1 MAPVKLIFDTDMGGG
16 SCCDVDDVGTLCMIN
31 ALADNGEVELLAVVV
46 NTLPPQCPGAVS
58 VINHFYGRDDVPIGA
73 LKEGYT
79 SRNMH
84 GYVWHLIQHWESP
97 IVTWATGQPW
107 VQGDPLPT
115 VDLDALPDSLTVYR
129 RTLADQ
135 PDHSVVI
142 SSVGMLTNLANL
154 LRSGPDEHSPLT
166 GVELVERKVRLIGVM
181 AGDYP
186 RGNECNMRGDGPSSH
201 YVFTHLPRSVQVLF
215 LGWDVGAHTY
225 SGARMSSCYDETNPC
240 RQAYIDYLGGP
251 NRARAS
257 WDPMTT
263 LAVIRGEEAAH
274 VHRCRNCNG
283 TNWVDASGGN
293 SWIFGEYAN
302 QWWVTIG
309 GEEERRAAGAVL
321 DDLYCQTPLRQL
333 RPPNLPPAP
342 SPPPPGPPPPGRP
355 PSPPPPSPPLPAN
368 PPPFSPP
375 LPPPP
380 MPQLPPPP
388 PMPPLAPPPPP
399 LAPAATLGGVVAAA
413 VLLPGV
419 AIAFC
424 MLLVH
429 RVRKRGWVGSPP
441 GNRVA
446 VDDTASAA
454 TSTKK
459 GARAIEPSDGA
470 DNDSPL
476 GDDAS
481 VDAFD
486 DVPALSKPKRSRTR
500 NGGGATGWVRGRKQQ
515 GEQLIGPSDERSDEP
530 EPQRSIKS
538 CRIKLH
544 HGGGSG
550 AALPLRPRVMMDETM
565 EPEVELREAPP
576 VAVQRDAPS
585 SSGSCAKQWDL
596 D

>member
-1 MAPVKLIFDTDMGGG
+1 MPPVKLIFDTDMGGG
-16 SCCDVDDVGTLCMIN
+16 SCADVDDVGTLCMIN
-31 ALADNGEVELLAVVV
+31 ALVDNGEVELLAVVV
-46 NTLPPQCPGAVS
+46 NTLPPQCSGAVS
-58 VINHFYGRDDVPIGA
+58 VINHWYGHDDVPIGA

-84 GYVWHLIQHWESP
+84 GYVWNLIMHWESP
-97 IVTWATGQPW
+97 IVTWATGRPW

-129 RTLADQ
+129 RTLANQ

-181 AGDYP
+181 AGGYP
-186 RGNECNMRGDGPSSH
+186 RGSECNMRGDGPGSN
-201 YVFTHLPRSVQVLF
+201 YVFTHLPRSVQVMF
-215 LGWDVGAHTY
+215 LGWGVGAFTQ

-251 NRARAS
+251 NRDRAS

-263 LAVIRGEEAAH
+263 LAVVRGEEAAH
-274 VHRCRNCNG
+274 VHRCTNCNG
-283 TNWVDASGGN
+283 TNWVDAGGGN
-293 SWIFGEYAN
+293 SWIWGEYAN
-302 QWWVTIG
+302 QWFVTIG
-309 GEEERRAAGAVL
+309 GDEERRAAGAVL
-321 DDLYCQTPLRQL
+321 DDLYCQTPLRQR
-333 RPPNLPPAP
+333 RPPHVPPAP

-355 PSPPPPSPPLPAN
+355 PPPPTPPPPFRPKPPPSSPPVH
-368 PPPFSPP
+368 
-375 LPPPP
+375 PPP
-380 MPQLPPPP
+380 MPQLPPAPP
-388 PMPPLAPPPPP
+388 APPLAPPPPP
-399 LAPAATLGGVVAAA
+399 LAPSATLGGVVAAA

-419 AIAFC
+419 AIALC

-429 RVRKRGWVGSPP
+429 RVRQRGWMGSPA
-441 GNRVA
+441 GSRVA
-446 VDDTASAA
+446 VDDTATA
-454 TSTKK
+454 TSNKK
-459 GARAIEPSDGA
+459 GARVVQSNDGA
-470 DNDSPL
+470 DNESPM

-486 DVPALSKPKRSRTR
+486 DAPALSEVRSSRAR
-500 NGGGATGWVRGRKQQ
+500 IGGGAAGWVRGRKQQ
-515 GEQLIGPSDERSDEP
+515 GEQLIGASDERSDEP
-530 EPQRSIKS
+530 QPRSSAKP

-544 HGGGSG
+544 HGG
-550 AALPLRPRVMMDETM
+550 AALSLRPRVTLDETM
-565 EPEVELREAPP
+565 QPVIELREAAPK
-576 VAVQRDAPS
+576 AVPRDDAP